1 MSQEILKDVFITYSW
16 GVDSDNNKVID
27 LTDFLRRNGFSA
39 EMDRLVT
46 QANSATNFNKMTHDI
61 FTKYKKIV
69 VVLSENY
76 KKKAENFTGGVG
88 DEYLLIMQEIK
99 KSETKFILVHF
110 DGKRE
115 DVTPLA
121 LQSRDILNISN
132 IKEDPSI
139 QNKFF
144 QNYVMSKS

>member
-1 MSQEILKDVFITYSW
+1 MSQEI
-16 GVDSDNNKVID
+16 DNNKVID

-99 KSETKFILVHF
+99 KSETKFIF
-110 DGKRE
+110 
-115 DVTPLA
+115 
-121 LQSRDILNISN
+121 
-132 IKEDPSI
+132 
-139 QNKFF
+139 
-144 QNYVMSKS
+144 